1 MGWGYGVWGGLCPP
15 FPPPFAPNGP
25 GIVNGE
31 TPLDKVGPTI
41 MMAALCGIWSGG
53 GGGGGNVHFL
63 EGFFGGGLWGF
74 GQSVG
79 RGSKRAAGSD
89 FRAVLGQK
97 KGILGSDPKG
107 YGAEWGGAVSPLWL
121 PVVLG

>member
-1 MGWGYGVWGGLCPP
+1 MIADWGKALGVDGGEGAVGGDGQDRGLEWGG
-15 FPPPFAPNGP
+15 GR
-25 GIVNGE
+25 V
-31 TPLDKVGPTI
+31 
-41 MMAALCGIWSGG
+41 
-53 GGGGGNVHFL
+53 GNVHFL

>member
-1 MGWGYGVWGGLCPP
+1 M
-15 FPPPFAPNGP
+15 
-25 GIVNGE
+25 
-31 TPLDKVGPTI
+31 
-41 MMAALCGIWSGG
+41 
-53 GGGGGNVHFL
+53 HFL

-79 RGSKRAAGSD
+79 RGTKRAGGSD
-89 FRAVLGQK
+89 FRAVLGQKKGILGSDPRGVGGEGAGGSDCGAFGGQK